1 MSLKPH
7 NQQLI
12 LTLHHDNTYRGVP
25 LTFVESEDDWAI
37 DTNMQK
43 MIYVIYAAS
52 SRVLQWVEMIS
63 VKVRTFWEAHKIWK
77 NLPYGFEKSADLLQ
91 RCRIVQKDE
100 EAQ

>member
-1 MSLKPH
+1 MNNTVEPH

-43 MIYVIYAAS
+43 MIYVIYAVS
-52 SRVLQWVEMIS
+52 TCVLQWVEIIF
-63 VKVRTFWEAHKIWK
+63 V
-77 NLPYGFEKSADLLQ
+77 Q
-91 RCRIVQKDE
+91 RILNFRFHEMFLK
-100 EAQ
+100 

>member
-43 MIYVIYAAS
+43 MIYVIYASS
-52 SRVLQWVEMIS
+52 SRVLQWVEIIS
-63 VKVRTFWEAHKIWK
+63 VTVHIFWEGHKILR
-77 NLPYGFEKSADLLQ
+77 NLPLTFTVFTVVKSKGK
-91 RCRIVQKDE
+91 IS
-100 EAQ
+100 